1 MTLKLTASVSTMRA
15 VSCMACPA
23 ADFLLADID
32 QLSYYRLLEME
43 KKVPCKVTI
52 SLADRYPYQFYQQ
65 FQNIG
70 RIDFETFL
78 SDFDQW
84 YPGAHLHKL
93 RRVEVIVEGL
103 VGPQG
108 LHGTLTNSGTSY
120 YRDRDGTKRYPDAKT
135 GNLDSISL
143 RHTS

>member
-1 MTLKLTASVSTMRA
+1 MGLVQISFWQILIGSS
-15 VSCMACPA
+15 
-23 ADFLLADID
+23 D
-32 QLSYYRLLEME
+32 YRLLETE

-52 SLADRYPYQFYQQ
+52 SLADLYPYQFYQQ
-65 FQNIG
+65 FQKIG
-70 RIDFETFL
+70 RIDFETLL

-103 VGPQG
+103 IGPQG

-120 YRDRDGTKRYPDAKT
+120 YRDRNGTKRIRSRKNRKP
-135 GNLDSISL
+135 
-143 RHTS
+143 